1 MPHPCGGKGTCK
13 KCKVTVNGKEELS
26 CRYVLTCDATVTLG
40 DDESIHSVLG
50 TSESGDASGELCLC
64 LDIGST
70 TLALALVSID
80 EKKTVKA
87 ITAGNPQRA
96 FGSDVMSRIEYCMKN
111 GVDKLNSALIEKI
124 GQMIRELLSD
134 FGIEKIEKM
143 FVAGNTTMLHTF
155 FGVDCSSMGA
165 SPYTP
170 KFIESRRESGDKLGL
185 PSVGEVISLPGISAF
200 VGADIVAGMYYVG
213 MPADP
218 AKYNILIDLGTNA
231 EIVLYNSKTAL
242 CTAAAAGPCF
252 EGANI
257 SCGTSAVKGAVCEF
271 KPDKSFRT
279 IGDAEAVGIC
289 ATGLIDMVAE
299 LVKDETIDET
309 GYMDEDYV
317 LSSTVSLTQGD
328 VREFQLAK
336 SAVKSAL
343 LCLIK
348 RAGISFE
355 SVERMFIAGGFSS
368 QMNVSNAARVGL
380 IPGELTDRFSPINN
394 GSLLGTI
401 KYAVEQGSTEPF
413 TSVAEYA
420 DISSDAYFSEQFF
433 ENMMFE

>member
-1 MPHPCGGKGTCK
+1 
-13 KCKVTVNGKEELS
+13 
-26 CRYVLTCDATVTLG
+26 
-40 DDESIHSVLG
+40 
-50 TSESGDASGELCLC
+50 
-64 LDIGST
+64 
-70 TLALALVSID
+70 
-80 EKKTVKA
+80 
-87 ITAGNPQRA
+87 
-96 FGSDVMSRIEYCMKN
+96 
-111 GVDKLNSALIEKI
+111 
-124 GQMIRELLSD
+124 
-134 FGIEKIEKM
+134 
-143 FVAGNTTMLHTF
+143 
-155 FGVDCSSMGA
+155 
-165 SPYTP
+165 
-170 KFIESRRESGDKLGL
+170 
-185 PSVGEVISLPGISAF
+185 
-200 VGADIVAGMYYVG
+200 
-213 MPADP
+213 
-218 AKYNILIDLGTNA
+218 
-231 EIVLYNSKTAL
+231 
-242 CTAAAAGPCF
+242 
-252 EGANI
+252 
-257 SCGTSAVKGAVCEF
+257 
-271 KPDKSFRT
+271 
-279 IGDAEAVGIC
+279 
-289 ATGLIDMVAE
+289 MVAE

-368 QMNVSNAARVGL
+368 QMNVSNAAKVGL
-380 IPGELTDRFSPINN
+380 IPGELTDRFFPINN